1 MLNPKRSTNFNKLL
15 GILTTR
21 LVVLWRKLLKQT
33 MKALLPIVLL
43 SLTTSAFAQEKDTE
57 KKEFKAIFIKSDE
70 KSAPVMQGDHI
81 LFEKGM
87 NWHAKD
93 EEKLTSEQKA
103 ALMTKQMTLHL
114 SLDEG
119 QERKVTKVN
128 AKHQEQ
134 IESLKDLKGFEKR
147 SAHLD
152 AQIEHQRELQ
162 KILSEEQFAQFKKM
176 HHNRRE
182 QMHVMP
188 LSASI
193 EKLQGLPDLPGLP
206 GIPGLHQG
214 EGEIMFFGDDSD
226 QSFEVIIDG
235 EEIETDATKNIFVI
249 KTDELHNNDT
259 DASEHKN
266 VRIRM
271 RKDGAGPMHQRMMK
285 GKSNITVMGARLDD
299 QPLIIIDGK
308 EAGEA
313 VNLDSLDPNTIESIN
328 VLKGPSAEKAYGEKG
343 KNGVVEITL
352 KKK

>member
-1 MLNPKRSTNFNKLL
+1 
-15 GILTTR
+15 
-21 LVVLWRKLLKQT
+21 
-33 MKALLPIVLL
+33 MKALLSIVLL
-43 SLTTSAFAQEKDTE
+43 SLTTSAFAQEEEAE

-70 KSAPVMQGDHI
+70 KATPVMQGDHI

-87 NWHAKD
+87 KWHAKG
-93 EEKLTSEQKA
+93 EEKLTAEQKA
-103 ALMTKQMTLHL
+103 TLMTKQMTLHL

-119 QERKVTKVN
+119 QERKVGKVN
-128 AKHQEQ
+128 TKHHEQ
-134 IESLKDLKGFEKR
+134 MEVLQDLEGFEKK

-176 HHNRRE
+176 HRNRRG
-182 QMHVMP
+182 QMSVMP
-188 LSASI
+188 LGASI
-193 EKLQGLPDLPGLP
+193 EKLHALPGLHGMSGMIDLPGLP
-206 GIPGLHQG
+206 SLDTG

-235 EEIETDATKNIFVI
+235 EDTETDATKNVFVF
-249 KTDELHNNDT
+249 KTDELHKDDT

-271 RKDGAGPMHQRMMK
+271 RKDGAGPMHQRMMR

-308 EAGEA
+308 EAGEDID
-313 VNLDSLDPNTIESIN
+313 LDSLDPNTIESIN

>member
-1 MLNPKRSTNFNKLL
+1 
-15 GILTTR
+15 
-21 LVVLWRKLLKQT
+21 

-70 KSAPVMQGDHI
+70 KSAPDMQGDHI

-87 NWHAKD
+87 KWHAKG
-93 EEKLTSEQKA
+93 EEKLTAEQKA
-103 ALMTKQMTLHL
+103 TLMTKQMTLHL

-119 QERKVTKVN
+119 QERKVGKVN
-128 AKHQEQ
+128 AKHHEQ
-134 IESLKDLKGFEKR
+134 MESLKDLKGFEKR

-176 HHNRRE
+176 HQNRRG

-188 LSASI
+188 LGASI
-193 EKLQGLPDLPGLP
+193 EKLHELPEMHGLPGLP
-206 GIPGLHQG
+206 GLPGMPGLHQG
-214 EGEIMFFGDDSD
+214 EGEFMFFGDDSD

-235 EEIETDATKNIFVI
+235 EGVETDATKNIFVF
-249 KTDELHNNDT
+249 KTDELHNDDT

-313 VNLDSLDPNTIESIN
+313 INLDSLDPNTIESIN

>member
-1 MLNPKRSTNFNKLL
+1 
-15 GILTTR
+15 
-21 LVVLWRKLLKQT
+21 

-87 NWHAKD
+87 KWHAKGED
-93 EEKLTSEQKA
+93 KLTAEQKA
-103 ALMTKQMTLHL
+103 TLMTKQMTLHL

-119 QERKVTKVN
+119 QERKVGKVN
-128 AKHQEQ
+128 AKHHEQ
-134 IESLKDLKGFEKR
+134 MESLKDLKGFEKR

-176 HHNRRE
+176 HQNRRG

-188 LSASI
+188 LGASI
-193 EKLQGLPDLPGLP
+193 EKLHELPGLP
-206 GIPGLHQG
+206 GLPGMPGLHQG
-214 EGEIMFFGDDSD
+214 EGEIMFFGDDSE

-235 EEIETDATKNIFVI
+235 EGDETDTTKNVFVF
-249 KTDELHNNDT
+249 KTDELHNGDT

-313 VNLDSLDPNTIESIN
+313 INLDSLDPNTMIESIN

>member
-1 MLNPKRSTNFNKLL
+1 
-15 GILTTR
+15 
-21 LVVLWRKLLKQT
+21 

-87 NWHAKD
+87 KWHAKGED
-93 EEKLTSEQKA
+93 KLTAEQKA
-103 ALMTKQMTLHL
+103 TLMTKQMTLHL

-119 QERKVTKVN
+119 QERKVGKVN
-128 AKHQEQ
+128 AKHHEQ
-134 IESLKDLKGFEKR
+134 MESLKDLKGFEKR

-162 KILSEEQFAQFKKM
+162 KILSVEQFAQFKKM
-176 HHNRRE
+176 HQNRRG

-188 LSASI
+188 LGASI
-193 EKLQGLPDLPGLP
+193 EKLHKLPGLP
-206 GIPGLHQG
+206 GLPGMPGLHQG
-214 EGEIMFFGDDSD
+214 EGEIMFFGDDSE

-235 EEIETDATKNIFVI
+235 EEVETDATKNIFVI

-285 GKSNITVMGARLDD
+285 GNSNVRVMGARLDD

-313 VNLDSLDPNTIESIN
+313 INLDSLDPNTIESIN

>member
-1 MLNPKRSTNFNKLL
+1 
-15 GILTTR
+15 
-21 LVVLWRKLLKQT
+21 

-70 KSAPVMQGDHI
+70 KAAPVMQGDHI

-87 NWHAKD
+87 KWHAKG
-93 EEKLTSEQKA
+93 EEKLTAEQKA
-103 ALMTKQMTLHL
+103 TLMTKKMTLHL

-119 QERKVTKVN
+119 QERKVGKVN
-128 AKHQEQ
+128 AKHHEEM
-134 IESLKDLKGFEKR
+134 ESLKELKGFEKR
-147 SAHLD
+147 AALLD

-162 KILSEEQFAQFKKM
+162 KILSEEQFSQFKKM
-176 HHNRRE
+176 HQNRRG

-188 LSASI
+188 LGASI
-193 EKLQGLPDLPGLP
+193 EKLHELPGMP
-206 GIPGLHQG
+206 GMPGLHQG
-214 EGEIMFFGDDSD
+214 EGEFMFFGDDSD
-226 QSFEVIIDG
+226 KSFEVIIDG
-235 EEIETDATKNIFVI
+235 EGVETDATKNVFVF
-249 KTDELHNNDT
+249 KTDELEGENT

-271 RKDGAGPMHQRMMK
+271 RKDGAGPMHQRMMR
-285 GKSNITVMGARLDD
+285 GKSNIRVMGARLDD

-308 EAGEA
+308 EAGEDI
-313 VNLDSLDPNTIESIN
+313 NLDSLDPNTIESIN
-328 VLKGPSAEKAYGEKG
+328 ILKGPSAEKAYGEKG

>member
-1 MLNPKRSTNFNKLL
+1 
-15 GILTTR
+15 
-21 LVVLWRKLLKQT
+21 

-70 KSAPVMQGDHI
+70 KAAPVMQGDHI
-81 LFEKGM
+81 LFERGM
-87 NWHAKD
+87 KWHAKG
-93 EEKLTSEQKA
+93 EEKLTAEQKA
-103 ALMTKQMTLHL
+103 TLMTKQMTLHL

-119 QERKVTKVN
+119 QERKVAKVN
-128 AKHQEQ
+128 AKHHEEM
-134 IESLKDLKGFEKR
+134 ESLKELKGFEKR
-147 SAHLD
+147 AAHLD

-162 KILSEEQFAQFKKM
+162 KILSEEQFTQFKKM
-176 HHNRRE
+176 HQNRRG

-188 LSASI
+188 LGASI
-193 EKLQGLPDLPGLP
+193 EKLHGLP
-206 GIPGLHQG
+206 GMPGMPELHQG
-214 EGEIMFFGDDSD
+214 EGEIMFFGDDSE

-235 EEIETDATKNIFVI
+235 EGGEGVEADATKNVFVF
-249 KTDELHNNDT
+249 KTDDLQGEDT

-308 EAGEA
+308 EAGEDI
-313 VNLDSLDPNTIESIN
+313 NLDSLDPNTIESIN

>member
-1 MLNPKRSTNFNKLL
+1 
-15 GILTTR
+15 
-21 LVVLWRKLLKQT
+21 

-87 NWHAKD
+87 KWNAKG
-93 EEKLTSEQKA
+93 EEKLTAEQKA
-103 ALMTKQMTLHL
+103 TLMTKQMTLHL

-119 QERKVTKVN
+119 QERKVGKVN
-128 AKHQEQ
+128 AKHHEQ
-134 IESLKDLKGFEKR
+134 MEGLKDLKGFEKR

-176 HHNRRE
+176 HQNRRG

-188 LSASI
+188 LGASI
-193 EKLQGLPDLPGLP
+193 EKLHELPGMPGLPGLP

-235 EEIETDATKNIFVI
+235 EEVETDTTKNVFVF
-249 KTDELHNNDT
+249 KTDELHNKDT

-308 EAGEA
+308 EAGE
-313 VNLDSLDPNTIESIN
+313 NIDLDSLDPNTIESIN

>member
-1 MLNPKRSTNFNKLL
+1 
-15 GILTTR
+15 
-21 LVVLWRKLLKQT
+21 

-87 NWHAKD
+87 KWHAKG
-93 EEKLTSEQKA
+93 EEKLTAEQKA
-103 ALMTKQMTLHL
+103 TLMTKQMTLHL

-119 QERKVTKVN
+119 QERKVGKVN
-128 AKHQEQ
+128 AKHHEQ
-134 IESLKDLKGFEKR
+134 MESLKDLKGFEKR

-176 HHNRRE
+176 HQNRMG

-188 LSASI
+188 LGASI
-193 EKLQGLPDLPGLP
+193 EKLHELPGLP
-206 GIPGLHQG
+206 GLPGMPGLHQG

-235 EEIETDATKNIFVI
+235 EGVEADATKNVFVI
-249 KTDELHNNDT
+249 KTDELHNEDI

-271 RKDGAGPMHQRMMK
+271 RKDGEGPMHKRMMR
-285 GKSNITVMGARLDD
+285 GKSNITVMGAHLDD

-308 EAGEA
+308 EARDDI
-313 VNLDSLDPNTIESIN
+313 NLNSLDPNNIESIN
-328 VLKGPSAEKAYGEKG
+328 VLKGPAAKKAYGEKG
-343 KNGVVEITL
+343 KNGVVQITL

>member
-1 MLNPKRSTNFNKLL
+1 
-15 GILTTR
+15 
-21 LVVLWRKLLKQT
+21 

-87 NWHAKD
+87 KWHAKGED
-93 EEKLTSEQKA
+93 KLTAEQKA
-103 ALMTKQMTLHL
+103 TLMTKQMTLHL

-119 QERKVTKVN
+119 QERKVGKVN
-128 AKHQEQ
+128 AKHHEQ
-134 IESLKDLKGFEKR
+134 MESLKDLKGFEKR

-176 HHNRRE
+176 HQNRRG

-188 LSASI
+188 LGASI
-193 EKLQGLPDLPGLP
+193 EKLHKLPGLP
-206 GIPGLHQG
+206 GLPGMPGLHQG
-214 EGEIMFFGDDSD
+214 EGEIMFFGDDSE

-235 EEIETDATKNIFVI
+235 EEVETDATKNIFVI

-285 GKSNITVMGARLDD
+285 GKSNVRVMGARLDD

-313 VNLDSLDPNTIESIN
+313 INLDSLDPNTIESIN

>member
-1 MLNPKRSTNFNKLL
+1 
-15 GILTTR
+15 
-21 LVVLWRKLLKQT
+21 

-70 KSAPVMQGDHI
+70 KAAPVMQGDHI
-81 LFEKGM
+81 LFERGM
-87 NWHAKD
+87 KWHAKG
-93 EEKLTSEQKA
+93 EEKLTAEQKA
-103 ALMTKQMTLHL
+103 TLMTKQMTLHL

-119 QERKVTKVN
+119 QERKVAKVN
-128 AKHQEQ
+128 AKHHEEM
-134 IESLKDLKGFEKR
+134 ESLKELKGFEKR
-147 SAHLD
+147 AAHLD

-162 KILSEEQFAQFKKM
+162 KILSEEQFTQFKKM
-176 HHNRRE
+176 HQNRRG

-188 LSASI
+188 LGASI
-193 EKLQGLPDLPGLP
+193 EKLHELPGMPGLPGLP
-206 GIPGLHQG
+206 GLPGMPGLHQG
-214 EGEIMFFGDDSD
+214 EGEFMFLGDDSD
-226 QSFEVIIDG
+226 KSFEVIIDG
-235 EEIETDATKNIFVI
+235 EGVEADATKNVFVF
-249 KTDELHNNDT
+249 KTDDLNNNDT
-259 DASEHKN
+259 DASEQKN

-308 EAGEA
+308 EAGEDI
-313 VNLDSLDPNTIESIN
+313 NLDSLDPNTIESIN

>member
-1 MLNPKRSTNFNKLL
+1 
-15 GILTTR
+15 
-21 LVVLWRKLLKQT
+21 

-87 NWHAKD
+87 KWHAKGED
-93 EEKLTSEQKA
+93 KLTAEQKA
-103 ALMTKQMTLHL
+103 TLMTKQMTLHL

-119 QERKVTKVN
+119 QERKVGKVN
-128 AKHQEQ
+128 AKHHEQ
-134 IESLKDLKGFEKR
+134 MESLKDLKGFEKR

-176 HHNRRE
+176 HQNRRG

-188 LSASI
+188 LGASI
-193 EKLQGLPDLPGLP
+193 EKLHKLPGLP
-206 GIPGLHQG
+206 GLPGMPGLHQG
-214 EGEIMFFGDDSD
+214 EGEIMFFGDDSE

-235 EEIETDATKNIFVI
+235 EEVETDATKNIFVI
-249 KTDELHNNDT
+249 KTYELHNNDT

-285 GKSNITVMGARLDD
+285 GKSNVRVMGARLDD

-313 VNLDSLDPNTIESIN
+313 INLDSLDPNTIESIN

>member
-1 MLNPKRSTNFNKLL
+1 
-15 GILTTR
+15 
-21 LVVLWRKLLKQT
+21 
-33 MKALLPIVLL
+33 MK
-43 SLTTSAFAQEKDTE
+43 K
-57 KKEFKAIFIKSDE
+57 
-70 KSAPVMQGDHI
+70 
-81 LFEKGM
+81 
-87 NWHAKD
+87 
-93 EEKLTSEQKA
+93 
-103 ALMTKQMTLHL
+103 
-114 SLDEG
+114 
-119 QERKVTKVN
+119 
-128 AKHQEQ
+128 
-134 IESLKDLKGFEKR
+134 

-176 HHNRRE
+176 HQNRKG

-188 LSASI
+188 LGASI
-193 EKLQGLPDLPGLP
+193 EKLHELPGMP
-206 GIPGLHQG
+206 GIPGMPGLHQG
-214 EGEIMFFGDDSD
+214 ESEIMFFGDDSD

-235 EEIETDATKNIFVI
+235 EDTETDATKNVFVF
-249 KTDELHNNDT
+249 KTDELHKGDT

-308 EAGEA
+308 EAGEDID
-313 VNLDSLDPNTIESIN
+313 LDSLDPNTIESIN

>member
-1 MLNPKRSTNFNKLL
+1 
-15 GILTTR
+15 
-21 LVVLWRKLLKQT
+21 
-33 MKALLPIVLL
+33 MKAFLPIVLL

-87 NWHAKD
+87 KWNAKGED
-93 EEKLTSEQKA
+93 KLTAEQKA
-103 ALMTKQMTLHL
+103 TLMTKQMTLHL

-119 QERKVTKVN
+119 QERKVGKVN
-128 AKHQEQ
+128 AKHHEQ
-134 IESLKDLKGFEKR
+134 MESLKDLKGFEKS

-176 HHNRRE
+176 HQNKRG

-188 LSASI
+188 LGASI
-193 EKLQGLPDLPGLP
+193 EKLHELPGLP
-206 GIPGLHQG
+206 GLPGMPGLHQG
-214 EGEIMFFGDDSD
+214 EGEIMFFGDDSE

-235 EEIETDATKNIFVI
+235 EEVETDATKNIFVI
-249 KTDELHNNDT
+249 KTDELHNDDT

-271 RKDGAGPMHQRMMK
+271 RKDDARPMHQRMMK

-313 VNLDSLDPNTIESIN
+313 INLDSLDPNTIESIN
-328 VLKGPSAEKAYGEKG
+328 VLKGPSAEKAYGKKG

-352 KKK
+352 KRK

>member
-1 MLNPKRSTNFNKLL
+1 M
-15 GILTTR
+15 GIFTTR
-21 LVVLWRKLLKQT
+21 LVVIWREILKQT
-33 MKALLPIVLL
+33 MKAFLPIVLL
-43 SLTTSAFAQEKDTE
+43 SLTTSAFAQENDTE
-57 KKEFKAIFIKSDE
+57 KKEFKAIFIKSNE
-70 KSAPVMQGDHI
+70 KTAPVMQGDHI

-87 NWHAKD
+87 NWHAKG
-93 EEKLTSEQKA
+93 EEKLTAEQKA
-103 ALMTKQMTLHL
+103 TLMTKQMTLHL

-119 QERKVTKVN
+119 QERKVGKVN
-128 AKHQEQ
+128 ASHHEQ
-134 IESLKDLKGFEKR
+134 MESLKDLKGFEKKA
-147 SAHLD
+147 AHLD

-162 KILSEEQFAQFKKM
+162 KILSEEQFAQFKEM
-176 HHNRRE
+176 HQNRRG

-188 LSASI
+188 LGASI
-193 EKLQGLPDLPGLP
+193 EKLHELPGLP
-206 GIPGLHQG
+206 GLPGMPGLHQG
-214 EGEIMFFGDDSD
+214 EGEIMFFGDDSE

-235 EEIETDATKNIFVI
+235 EEVETDATKNIFVI

-271 RKDGAGPMHQRMMK
+271 RKDDARPMHQRMMK

-313 VNLDSLDPNTIESIN
+313 INLDSLDPNTIESIN

>member
-1 MLNPKRSTNFNKLL
+1 
-15 GILTTR
+15 
-21 LVVLWRKLLKQT
+21 

-43 SLTTSAFAQEKDTE
+43 SLTTSTFAQENDSE
-57 KKEFKAIFIKSDE
+57 KKELKAIFIKTDE
-70 KSAPVMQGDHI
+70 MEMPVMQGDHI

-103 ALMTKQMTLHL
+103 ALMTKRMTLHL

-119 QERKVTKVN
+119 QERKVGKAN
-128 AKHQEQ
+128 NKHHEQ
-134 IESLKDLKGFEKR
+134 MESLKDLQGFEKQA
-147 SAHLD
+147 AHLD

>member
-1 MLNPKRSTNFNKLL
+1 
-15 GILTTR
+15 
-21 LVVLWRKLLKQT
+21 

-43 SLTTSAFAQEKDTE
+43 SLTTSAFAQEKDAE

-70 KSAPVMQGDHI
+70 KAAPVMQGDHI

-87 NWHAKD
+87 KWHAKGED
-93 EEKLTSEQKA
+93 KLTAEQKA
-103 ALMTKQMTLHL
+103 TLMTKQMTLHL

-119 QERKVTKVN
+119 QERKVGKVN
-128 AKHQEQ
+128 AKHHEQ
-134 IESLKDLKGFEKR
+134 MESLKDLKGFEKR

-176 HHNRRE
+176 HQKRRQ

-188 LSASI
+188 LGASI
-193 EKLQGLPDLPGLP
+193 EKLHELPGLPGISGMP

-214 EGEIMFFGDDSD
+214 EGEFMFFGNDSD
-226 QSFEVIIDG
+226 KSFEVIIDG
-235 EEIETDATKNIFVI
+235 EGVETDATKNVFVF
-249 KTDELHNNDT
+249 KTDELQSEDT
-259 DASEHKN
+259 DVSEHKN

-271 RKDGAGPMHQRMMK
+271 RKDGAGPMHQRMMR

-299 QPLIIIDGK
+299 QPLIIINGK
-308 EAGEA
+308 EAGEDI
-313 VNLDSLDPNTIESIN
+313 NLDSLDPNTIESIN

>member
-1 MLNPKRSTNFNKLL
+1 
-15 GILTTR
+15 
-21 LVVLWRKLLKQT
+21 

-43 SLTTSAFAQEKDTE
+43 SLTTSAFAQENDTE

-70 KSAPVMQGDHI
+70 KASPVMQGDHI

-87 NWHAKD
+87 KWHAKG
-93 EEKLTSEQKA
+93 EEKITAEQKA
-103 ALMTKQMTLHL
+103 TLMTKQMTLHL

-119 QERKVTKVN
+119 QERKVGKVN
-128 AKHQEQ
+128 AKHHEQ
-134 IESLKDLKGFEKR
+134 MERLKDFKGFEKK

-176 HHNRRE
+176 HQNRRG

-188 LSASI
+188 LGASI
-193 EKLQGLPDLPGLP
+193 EKLHELPGMPGLP
-206 GIPGLHQG
+206 ALPGMPGLHQG
-214 EGEIMFFGDDSD
+214 EGEFMFFGDDSD
-226 QSFEVIIDG
+226 KSFEVIIDG
-235 EEIETDATKNIFVI
+235 EGVETDTTKNVFVF
-249 KTDELHNNDT
+249 KTDELHNKDT

-271 RKDGAGPMHQRMMK
+271 RKDGAGPMHHRMMK
-285 GKSNITVMGARLDD
+285 GKSNITVMGAHLDE

-308 EAGEA
+308 EAGEDI
-313 VNLDSLDPNTIESIN
+313 NLDSIDPNTIESIN

>member
-1 MLNPKRSTNFNKLL
+1 
-15 GILTTR
+15 
-21 LVVLWRKLLKQT
+21 
-33 MKALLPIVLL
+33 MKALLPIILL
-43 SLTTSAFAQEKDTE
+43 SLTTSAFAQENDTE

-70 KSAPVMQGDHI
+70 KASPVMQGDHI

-87 NWHAKD
+87 KWHAKG
-93 EEKLTSEQKA
+93 EEKITAEQKA
-103 ALMTKQMTLHL
+103 TLMTKQMTLHL

-119 QERKVTKVN
+119 QERKVGKVN
-128 AKHQEQ
+128 AKHHEQ
-134 IESLKDLKGFEKR
+134 MERLKDFKGFEKK

-176 HHNRRE
+176 HQNRRG

-188 LSASI
+188 LGASI
-193 EKLQGLPDLPGLP
+193 EKLHELPGMPGLP
-206 GIPGLHQG
+206 ALPGMPGLHQG
-214 EGEIMFFGDDSD
+214 EGEFMFFGDDSD
-226 QSFEVIIDG
+226 KSFEVIIDG
-235 EEIETDATKNIFVI
+235 EGVETDTTKNVFFF
-249 KTDELHNNDT
+249 KTDELHNKDT

-271 RKDGAGPMHQRMMK
+271 RKDGTGPMHHRMMK
-285 GKSNITVMGARLDD
+285 GKSNITVMGAHLDE

-308 EAGEA
+308 EAGEDI
-313 VNLDSLDPNTIESIN
+313 NLDSIDPNTIESIN
-328 VLKGPSAEKAYGEKG
+328 VLKGPSAGKAYGEKG

>member
-1 MLNPKRSTNFNKLL
+1 
-15 GILTTR
+15 
-21 LVVLWRKLLKQT
+21 

-70 KSAPVMQGDHI
+70 KAAPVMQGDHI
-81 LFEKGM
+81 LFERGMKWNTKG
-87 NWHAKD
+87 
-93 EEKLTSEQKA
+93 EEKLTAEQKA
-103 ALMTKQMTLHL
+103 TLMTKQMTLHL

-119 QERKVTKVN
+119 QERKVGKVN
-128 AKHQEQ
+128 AKHHEEM
-134 IESLKDLKGFEKR
+134 ESLKELKGFEKR
-147 SAHLD
+147 AALLD
-152 AQIEHQRELQ
+152 AQIDHQRELQ
-162 KILSEEQFAQFKKM
+162 KILSEEQFSQFKKM
-176 HHNRRE
+176 HQNRRG

-188 LSASI
+188 LGASI
-193 EKLQGLPDLPGLP
+193 EKLHELPGMPGLPGLP
-206 GIPGLHQG
+206 GMPGLHQG

-226 QSFEVIIDG
+226 KSFEVIIDG
-235 EEIETDATKNIFVI
+235 EGVEADAAKNVFVF
-249 KTDELHNNDT
+249 KTDELHGEDT

-308 EAGEA
+308 EAGEDI
-313 VNLDSLDPNTIESIN
+313 NLDSLDPNTIESIN

>member
-1 MLNPKRSTNFNKLL
+1 M
-15 GILTTR
+15 GILTIG
-21 LVVLWRKLLKQT
+21 LVVFWRKILKQT

-43 SLTTSAFAQEKDTE
+43 SLTTSAFAQESDTE

-70 KSAPVMQGDHI
+70 KTAPVMQGDHI

-87 NWHAKD
+87 KWHAKGD
-93 EEKLTSEQKA
+93 EKLTAEQKA
-103 ALMTKQMTLHL
+103 TLMTKQMTLHL
-114 SLDEG
+114 SLDQG
-119 QERKVTKVN
+119 QERKVGKVN
-128 AKHQEQ
+128 AKHHEQ

-162 KILSEEQFAQFKKM
+162 KILSEEQFEQFKKM
-176 HHNRRE
+176 HQNRRG

-188 LSASI
+188 LGASI
-193 EKLQGLPDLPGLP
+193 EKLHELPGLP
-206 GIPGLHQG
+206 GMPGMPSLHQG
-214 EGEIMFFGDDSD
+214 EGKFMFFGDDSD
-226 QSFEVIIDG
+226 KSFEVIIDG
-235 EEIETDATKNIFVI
+235 EGDDTDATKNVFVI
-249 KTDELHNNDT
+249 KTDELHSGDT

-285 GKSNITVMGARLDD
+285 GKSNITVMGARLDE

-308 EAGEA
+308 EAGEDI
-313 VNLDSLDPNTIESIN
+313 NLDSLDPNTIESIN

>member
-1 MLNPKRSTNFNKLL
+1 
-15 GILTTR
+15 
-21 LVVLWRKLLKQT
+21 

-57 KKEFKAIFIKSDE
+57 KRDFKAIFIKSDE
-70 KSAPVMQGDHI
+70 KAIPVMQGDHI

-87 NWHAKD
+87 KWHARG
-93 EEKLTSEQKA
+93 EEELTAEQKA
-103 ALMTKQMTLHL
+103 TLMTKQMTLHL

-119 QERKVTKVN
+119 QERKVGKVN
-128 AKHQEQ
+128 TKHSEQ
-134 IESLKDLKGFEKR
+134 MESLKDLKGFEKK

-152 AQIEHQRELQ
+152 AQIEHQRALQ

-176 HHNRRE
+176 HQNRKG

-188 LSASI
+188 LGASI
-193 EKLQGLPDLPGLP
+193 EKLHELPGMP
-206 GIPGLHQG
+206 GIPGMPGLHQG
-214 EGEIMFFGDDSD
+214 ESEIMFFGDDSD

-235 EEIETDATKNIFVI
+235 ENTETDATKNVFVF
-249 KTDELHNNDT
+249 KTDELHKDDT

-271 RKDGAGPMHQRMMK
+271 RKDGAGPMHQRMMR

-308 EAGEA
+308 EAGEDID
-313 VNLDSLDPNTIESIN
+313 LDSLDPNTIESIN

>member
-1 MLNPKRSTNFNKLL
+1 
-15 GILTTR
+15 
-21 LVVLWRKLLKQT
+21 
-33 MKALLPIVLL
+33 MKALLSIVLL
-43 SLTTSAFAQEKDTE
+43 SLTTSAFAQEEEAE
-57 KKEFKAIFIKSDE
+57 KKEFKAIFIKSDV
-70 KSAPVMQGDHI
+70 KATPVMQGDHI

-87 NWHAKD
+87 KWHAKG
-93 EEKLTSEQKA
+93 EEKLTAEQKA
-103 ALMTKQMTLHL
+103 TLMTKQMTLHL

-119 QERKVTKVN
+119 QERKVGKVN
-128 AKHQEQ
+128 AKHHEQ
-134 IESLKDLKGFEKR
+134 MEGLQDLEGFAKR

-162 KILSEEQFAQFKKM
+162 KILSEKQFAQFKKM
-176 HHNRRE
+176 HGNRKG
-182 QMHVMP
+182 QMSVMP
-188 LSASI
+188 LGASI
-193 EKLQGLPDLPGLP
+193 EKLHALPGLHGMSGMIDLPGLP
-206 GIPGLHQG
+206 SLDTG

-235 EEIETDATKNIFVI
+235 EDTETDATKNVFVF
-249 KTDELHNNDT
+249 KTDELHKDDT

-271 RKDGAGPMHQRMMK
+271 RKDGAGPMHQRMMR

-308 EAGEA
+308 EAGEDID
-313 VNLDSLDPNTIESIN
+313 LDSLDPNTIVESIN

>member
-1 MLNPKRSTNFNKLL
+1 
-15 GILTTR
+15 
-21 LVVLWRKLLKQT
+21 

-87 NWHAKD
+87 KWHAKG
-93 EEKLTSEQKA
+93 EEKLTAEQKA
-103 ALMTKQMTLHL
+103 TLMTKQMTLHL

-119 QERKVTKVN
+119 QERKVGKVN
-128 AKHQEQ
+128 AKHHEQ
-134 IESLKDLKGFEKR
+134 MESLKDLKGFEKR

-176 HHNRRE
+176 HQNKRE

-188 LSASI
+188 LGASI
-193 EKLQGLPDLPGLP
+193 EKLHELPGLP
-206 GIPGLHQG
+206 GLPGMPGLHQG

-226 QSFEVIIDG
+226 KSFEVIIDG
-235 EEIETDATKNIFVI
+235 EEVETDATKNIFVI
-249 KTDELHNNDT
+249 KTDELHNDDT

-313 VNLDSLDPNTIESIN
+313 INLDSLDPNTIESIN

>member
-1 MLNPKRSTNFNKLL
+1 
-15 GILTTR
+15 
-21 LVVLWRKLLKQT
+21 
-33 MKALLPIVLL
+33 MKALLPIILL
-43 SLTTSAFAQEKDTE
+43 SLTTSAFAQENDTE

-70 KSAPVMQGDHI
+70 KSTPVMQGDHI

-87 NWHAKD
+87 KWHAKG
-93 EEKLTSEQKA
+93 EEKLTAEQKA
-103 ALMTKQMTLHL
+103 TLMTKQMTLHL

-119 QERKVTKVN
+119 QERKVGKVN
-128 AKHQEQ
+128 AKHHEQ
-134 IESLKDLKGFEKR
+134 MESLKDLKGFEKR

-152 AQIEHQRELQ
+152 AQIDHQRELQ
-162 KILSEEQFAQFKKM
+162 KILSEEQFSQFKKM
-176 HHNRRE
+176 HQNRRG

-188 LSASI
+188 LGASI
-193 EKLQGLPDLPGLP
+193 EKLHELPGLP
-206 GIPGLHQG
+206 GLRGLPGMPGLHQG
-214 EGEIMFFGDDSD
+214 EGEFMFFGDDSD

-235 EEIETDATKNIFVI
+235 EGDETDASKNVFVF
-249 KTDELHNNDT
+249 KTDELHSEDT

-271 RKDGAGPMHQRMMK
+271 RKDGAQAMHQRMMRR
-285 GKSNITVMGARLDD
+285 GDGAQVSSITVMGARLDE

-308 EAGEA
+308 EAEDG
-313 VNLDSLDPNTIESIN
+313 VDLDTLNPNTIESIN

>member
-1 MLNPKRSTNFNKLL
+1 L
-15 GILTTR
+15 GILTTP
-21 LVVLWRKLLKQT
+21 LAVLWRELLKQT

-43 SLTTSAFAQEKDTE
+43 SLTTSGFAQENDTE

-70 KSAPVMQGDHI
+70 EAAPVMQADHI

-87 NWHAKD
+87 KWHSKD

-103 ALMTKQMTLHL
+103 ALMTKRMTLHL

-119 QERKVTKVN
+119 QERKVGKANTK
-128 AKHQEQ
+128 HHEQ
-134 IESLKDLKGFEKR
+134 MESLKDLEGFEKQA
-147 SAHLD
+147 AHLD

-162 KILSEEQFAQFKKM
+162 KILSEQQFAQFKEM
-176 HHNRRE
+176 HQNRRG

-188 LSASI
+188 LGASL
-193 EKLQGLPDLPGLP
+193 EKIHGLSGLP
-206 GIPGLHQG
+206 GMPGLHQG
-214 EGEIMFFGDDSD
+214 EGEFMFFGDDSD
-226 QSFEVIIDG
+226 QSFEVIIDSEG
-235 EEIETDATKNIFVI
+235 DETDASKNVFVF
-249 KTDELHNNDT
+249 KTDELNSEDT

-271 RKDGAGPMHQRMMK
+271 RKDGAGPMHQRMMRRGIGAK
-285 GKSNITVMGARLDD
+285 GSSVTVMGARLDD

-308 EAGEA
+308 EAGEDI
-313 VNLDSLDPNTIESIN
+313 NLDSLDPNTIESIN
-328 VLKGPSAEKAYGEKG
+328 VLKGPSAEKSYGEKG

>member
-1 MLNPKRSTNFNKLL
+1 
-15 GILTTR
+15 
-21 LVVLWRKLLKQT
+21 

-43 SLTTSAFAQEKDTE
+43 SLTTSAFAQESDTE

-70 KSAPVMQGDHI
+70 KAAPVMQGDHI

-87 NWHAKD
+87 KWHAKGD
-93 EEKLTSEQKA
+93 EKLTAEQKA
-103 ALMTKQMTLHL
+103 TLMTKQMTLHL
-114 SLDEG
+114 SLDQG
-119 QERKVTKVN
+119 QERKVGKVN
-128 AKHQEQ
+128 TKHHEQ

-162 KILSEEQFAQFKKM
+162 KILSEEQFDQFKKM
-176 HHNRRE
+176 HQNRRG

-188 LSASI
+188 LGASI
-193 EKLQGLPDLPGLP
+193 EKLHELPGLP
-206 GIPGLHQG
+206 RMPGIPGMPSLHQG
-214 EGEIMFFGDDSD
+214 EGEFMFFGDDSD
-226 QSFEVIIDG
+226 KSFEVIIDG
-235 EEIETDATKNIFVI
+235 EGDDTDATKNVFVI
-249 KTDELHNNDT
+249 KTDELHSGDT

-285 GKSNITVMGARLDD
+285 GKSNITVMGARLDE

-308 EAGEA
+308 EAGEDI
-313 VNLDSLDPNTIESIN
+313 NLDSLDPNTIESIN

-343 KNGVVEITL
+343 KNGVVVITL

>member
-1 MLNPKRSTNFNKLL
+1 
-15 GILTTR
+15 
-21 LVVLWRKLLKQT
+21 

-43 SLTTSAFAQEKDTE
+43 SLTTSAFAQESDTE

-70 KSAPVMQGDHI
+70 KAAPVMQGDHI

-87 NWHAKD
+87 KWHAKGD
-93 EEKLTSEQKA
+93 EKLTAEQKA
-103 ALMTKQMTLHL
+103 TLMTKQMTLHL
-114 SLDEG
+114 SLDQG
-119 QERKVTKVN
+119 QERKVGKVN
-128 AKHQEQ
+128 TKHHEQ

-176 HHNRRE
+176 HQNRRG

-188 LSASI
+188 LGASI
-193 EKLQGLPDLPGLP
+193 EKLHELPGLP
-206 GIPGLHQG
+206 RIPGMPGMPSLHQG
-214 EGEIMFFGDDSD
+214 EGEFMFFGDDSD
-226 QSFEVIIDG
+226 KSFEVIIDG
-235 EEIETDATKNIFVI
+235 EGDDTDATKNVFVI
-249 KTDELHNNDT
+249 KTDELHSGDT

-308 EAGEA
+308 EAGEDI
-313 VNLDSLDPNTIESIN
+313 NLDSLDPNTIESIN

>member
-1 MLNPKRSTNFNKLL
+1 
-15 GILTTR
+15 
-21 LVVLWRKLLKQT
+21 

-43 SLTTSAFAQEKDTE
+43 SLTTSAFAQENDTE

-70 KSAPVMQGDHI
+70 KAAPVMQGDHI

-87 NWHAKD
+87 KWHAKG
-93 EEKLTSEQKA
+93 EEKLTPEQKTT
-103 ALMTKQMTLHL
+103 LMTKQMTLHL

-119 QERKVTKVN
+119 QERKVGKVN
-128 AKHQEQ
+128 AKYHEQ
-134 IESLKDLKGFEKR
+134 MERLKDFKGFEKK

-176 HHNRRE
+176 HQNRRG

-188 LSASI
+188 LGASI
-193 EKLQGLPDLPGLP
+193 EKLHELPGMPGLP
-206 GIPGLHQG
+206 ALPGMPGLHQG
-214 EGEIMFFGDDSD
+214 EGEFMFFGDDSD
-226 QSFEVIIDG
+226 KSFEVIIDG
-235 EEIETDATKNIFVI
+235 EGVETDTTKNVFVF
-249 KTDELHNNDT
+249 KTDELHNKDT

-271 RKDGAGPMHQRMMK
+271 RKDGAGPMHHRMMK
-285 GKSNITVMGARLDD
+285 GKSNITVMGAHLDE

-308 EAGEA
+308 EAGEDI
-313 VNLDSLDPNTIESIN
+313 NLDSIDPNTIESIN

>member
-1 MLNPKRSTNFNKLL
+1 
-15 GILTTR
+15 
-21 LVVLWRKLLKQT
+21 

-43 SLTTSAFAQEKDTE
+43 SLTTSAFAQEEEAE

-70 KSAPVMQGDHI
+70 KATPVMQGDHI

-87 NWHAKD
+87 KWHAKG
-93 EEKLTSEQKA
+93 EEKLTAEQKA
-103 ALMTKQMTLHL
+103 TLMTKQMTLHL

-119 QERKVTKVN
+119 QERKVGKVN
-128 AKHQEQ
+128 TKHHEQ
-134 IESLKDLKGFEKR
+134 MEVLQDLEGFEKK

-176 HHNRRE
+176 HRNRRG
-182 QMHVMP
+182 QMSVMP
-188 LSASI
+188 LGASI
-193 EKLQGLPDLPGLP
+193 EKLHALPGLHGMSGMIDLPGLP
-206 GIPGLHQG
+206 SLDTG

-235 EEIETDATKNIFVI
+235 EDTETDATKNVFVF
-249 KTDELHNNDT
+249 KTDELHKDDT

-271 RKDGAGPMHQRMMK
+271 RKDGAGPMHQRMMR

-308 EAGEA
+308 EAGEDI
-313 VNLDSLDPNTIESIN
+313 NLDSLDPNTIESIN

-343 KNGVVEITL
+343 
-352 KKK
+352 

>member
-1 MLNPKRSTNFNKLL
+1 
-15 GILTTR
+15 
-21 LVVLWRKLLKQT
+21 

-43 SLTTSAFAQEKDTE
+43 SLTISAFAQENDTE

-70 KSAPVMQGDHI
+70 KAAPVMQGDHI

-87 NWHAKD
+87 KWHAKG
-93 EEKLTSEQKA
+93 EEKLTAEQKA
-103 ALMTKQMTLHL
+103 TLMTKQMTLHL

-119 QERKVTKVN
+119 QERKVGKVN
-128 AKHQEQ
+128 AKHHEQ
-134 IESLKDLKGFEKR
+134 MERLKDFKGFEKK

-176 HHNRRE
+176 HQNRRG
-182 QMHVMP
+182 QMHDMP
-188 LSASI
+188 LGASI
-193 EKLQGLPDLPGLP
+193 EKLHELPAMPGLPGLP
-206 GIPGLHQG
+206 AMPGLHQG
-214 EGEIMFFGDDSD
+214 EGEFMFFGDDSD
-226 QSFEVIIDG
+226 ESFEVIIDG
-235 EEIETDATKNIFVI
+235 EGIETDTTKNVFVF
-249 KTDELHNNDT
+249 KTDELHNKDT

-271 RKDGAGPMHQRMMK
+271 RKDGAGPMHHRMMK
-285 GKSNITVMGARLDD
+285 GKSNITVMGAHLDE
-299 QPLIIIDGK
+299 QPLIIINGK
-308 EAGEA
+308 ETGGDI
-313 VNLDSLDPNTIESIN
+313 NLDSLDPNTIESIN

>member
-1 MLNPKRSTNFNKLL
+1 
-15 GILTTR
+15 
-21 LVVLWRKLLKQT
+21 

-57 KKEFKAIFIKSDE
+57 KKEFKTIFIKSDE
-70 KSAPVMQGDHI
+70 KAAPVMQGDHI

-87 NWHAKD
+87 KWHAKG
-93 EEKLTSEQKA
+93 EEKLTAEQKA
-103 ALMTKQMTLHL
+103 TIMTKKMTLHL

-119 QERKVTKVN
+119 QERKVGKVN
-128 AKHQEQ
+128 AKHHEEM
-134 IESLKDLKGFEKR
+134 ESLKELKGFEKR
-147 SAHLD
+147 AALLD
-152 AQIEHQRELQ
+152 AQIDHQRELQ
-162 KILSEEQFAQFKKM
+162 KILSEEQFSQFKKM
-176 HHNRRE
+176 HQNRRG

-188 LSASI
+188 LGASI
-193 EKLQGLPDLPGLP
+193 EKLHELPGLP
-206 GIPGLHQG
+206 GLRGLPGMPGLHQG
-214 EGEIMFFGDDSD
+214 EGEFMFFGDDSD

-235 EEIETDATKNIFVI
+235 EGDETDATKNIFVI
-249 KTDELHNNDT
+249 KTDELHNNDP

-308 EAGEA
+308 EAEEA